1 MSGSVYENK
10 RVEILKNDWK
20 LSKCCKENE
29 YFIRKRSK
37 GELHCYCGE
46 LNWTLKMMGK
56 LRSYQ
61 VRPEHR

>member
-10 RVEILKNDWK
+10 RAEILKNDWK

-37 GELHCYCGE
+37 GELHFIVG
-46 LNWTLKMMGK
+46 NSTG
-56 LRSYQ
+56 
-61 VRPEHR
+61 H